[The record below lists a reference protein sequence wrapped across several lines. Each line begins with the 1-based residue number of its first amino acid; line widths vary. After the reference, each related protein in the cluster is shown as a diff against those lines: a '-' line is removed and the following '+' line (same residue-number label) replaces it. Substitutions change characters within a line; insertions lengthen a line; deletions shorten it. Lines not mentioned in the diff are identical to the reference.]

1 MGLFVSPKKLIDIL
15 KNRDNLS
22 LQLGQSPAWFLSEA
36 GQTEYRK
43 CETKA
48 DRILF
53 FYEYLNAIYTFPY
66 ELRDLAYRLAFVMED
81 SMLNSSLPFA
91 GFPQILDEAKNPIV
105 AMAKQKRLDASR
117 DCVAALLQRIC
128 ALTGKTS
135 SSVNLYQGLAEQNTD
150 GSFPDQYIIER
161 EIIWAFGACKHL
173 KDGDFSYTISDAAD
187 YLASLSKKEGAADE

>member
-1 MGLFVSPKKLIDIL
+1 MGLFISPKKLIELL
-15 KNRDNLS
+15 KNKDNLS
-22 LQLGQSPAWFLSEA
+22 LQFRQSPEWFLSET

-66 ELRDLAYRLAFVMED
+66 ELRDLVYRLAFVMED

-91 GFPQILDEAKNPIV
+91 GFPQIMDEAKNPIV
-105 AMAKQKRLDASR
+105 AMAKEKRIDESR

-135 SSVNLYQGLAEQNTD
+135 ASVNLYQELTEQNTD

-161 EIIWAFGACKHL
+161 EIIWAFGVCKQL